1 MHGTEPTQAQLAALE
16 TTAGGGND
24 GPFTMVNLIKYKDQ
38 AIYPEDYNGPARTGR
53 EAYAH
58 YTGTVGPLIYAL
70 GGSVAFQQ
78 DRELLFVG
86 DATADADEVIIV
98 NYPSRKA
105 YLNMF
110 HSSAYQ
116 NVIVH
121 RKAGLAWRVLY
132 QCTAMERG

>member
-1 MHGTEPTQAQLAALE
+1 
-16 TTAGGGND
+16 
-24 GPFTMVNLIKYKDQ
+24 
-38 AIYPEDYNGPARTGR
+38 
-53 EAYAH
+53 
-58 YTGTVGPLIYAL
+58 
-70 GGSVAFQQ
+70 
-78 DRELLFVG
+78 VG
-86 DATADADEVIIV
+86 DETADADEVIIV